1 MSILAELFE
10 NGSLLEVMMDFGE
23 EVVSKARS
31 NVRISQT
38 KFGRKR
44 KASTT
49 GALQA
54 SLKFDLDVNTGAITF
69 GSDLIYARTIE
80 FGAHGREST
89 PRGESQWMTPA
100 RMPPSDAILKWM
112 DMKKIR
118 LREKTATGSKF
129 AKETESKRKSVAY
142 AIAKGI
148 EKKVFVEETLSF
160 LQSNEIDYTEFF
172 RGLTHN
178 REFQFKPNI
187 AAKFEPW
194 KMAWNALRL
203 DNQWTHVQ
211 SEKIM
216 LATNPNAIPRN
227 AWVEEMIHV
236 SRWMTW
242 LPISLK
248 NAAKCDKWYLS

>member
-31 NVRISQT
+31 NIRISQT

-44 KASTT
+44 KASTS

-54 SLKFDLDVNTGAITF
+54 SLKFDLDVNTGALTF

-100 RMPPSDAILKWM
+100 RMPPSNKILEWM

-148 EKKVFVEETLSF
+148 EKKGITPLEYYQDAYKETLPDYMPQILEAMSEGV
-160 LQSNEIDYTEFF
+160 NIEI
-172 RGLTHN
+172 L
-178 REFQFKPNI
+178 
-187 AAKFEPW
+187 
-194 KMAWNALRL
+194 
-203 DNQWTHVQ
+203 NQART
-211 SEKIM
+211 
-216 LATNPNAIPRN
+216 
-227 AWVEEMIHV
+227 
-236 SRWMTW
+236 
-242 LPISLK
+242 LK
-248 NAAKCDKWYLS
+248 TMRV

>member
-112 DMKKIR
+112 DIKKIR

-148 EKKVFVEETLSF
+148 EKKGITPLEYYQDAYKETLP
-160 LQSNEIDYTEFF
+160 DYMPQILEAMSE
-172 RGLTHN
+172 GV
-178 REFQFKPNI
+178 NI
-187 AAKFEPW
+187 QI
-194 KMAWNALRL
+194 L
-203 DNQWTHVQ
+203 NQART
-211 SEKIM
+211 
-216 LATNPNAIPRN
+216 
-227 AWVEEMIHV
+227 
-236 SRWMTW
+236 
-242 LPISLK
+242 LK
-248 NAAKCDKWYLS
+248 TMRV